1 MSGIKSFLLAIDMA
15 TRERDR
21 ASQGLMRV
29 RDAHL
34 FAQEQMTQLQG
45 YAEETESRWTAA
57 AQTSTT
63 PELMRHHYQFM
74 ERLQHAIGLQKVV
87 LENSGRKV
95 DAARQLVL
103 EAEFRLLGLK
113 QMVNKKQAD
122 VAALQARR
130 EQKQTDEFAAQQTRQ
145 STSGYFGGER
155 S

>member
-15 TRERDR
+15 TRERDQ
-21 ASQGLMRV
+21 ASQGWMRA

-74 ERLQHAIGLQKVV
+74 ERLQHAIGLQKEV
-87 LENSGRKV
+87 LENSDRKV
-95 DAARQLVL
+95 DAAKQLVL
-103 EAEFRLLGLK
+103 EAEFRLFGLK

-130 EQKQTDEFAAQQTRQ
+130 EQKQMDEFAALQTRQ
-145 STSGYFGGER
+145 STSGYFSGER